1 MGFALLFVQTWDIEA
16 PEKAL
21 PKAVDQV
28 LFVAGEQLHMA
39 TLSVESQHIANINI
53 LREKK
58 AAPFFFTG
66 LWSALIKTSCYCWIK
81 K

>member
-1 MGFALLFVQTWDIEA
+1 MGVALLFVQTWDIEA

-58 AAPFFFTG
+58 AAPFFLVDFGQRLSKLVVTVE
-66 LWSALIKTSCYCWIK
+66 
-81 K
+81 

>member
-1 MGFALLFVQTWDIEA
+1 MGLALLFVQTWDIEA

-58 AAPFFFTG
+58 AAPFFLVDFGQRLSKLVVTVE
-66 LWSALIKTSCYCWIK
+66 
-81 K
+81 

>member
-58 AAPFFFTG
+58 AAPFFLVDFGQRLSKLVVTVE
-66 LWSALIKTSCYCWIK
+66 
-81 K
+81 

>member
-1 MGFALLFVQTWDIEA
+1 M
-16 PEKAL
+16 
-21 PKAVDQV
+21 DQV

-58 AAPFFFTG
+58 AAPFFFLVDFGQCLSKLVVTV
-66 LWSALIKTSCYCWIK
+66 
-81 K
+81 

>member
-1 MGFALLFVQTWDIEA
+1 MGLALLFVQTWDIEA
-16 PEKAL
+16 PKKAL

-53 LREKK
+53 LRDKK
-58 AAPFFFTG
+58 AVPFFLVDFGQRLSKLVVTVE
-66 LWSALIKTSCYCWIK
+66 
-81 K
+81 